1 MDIGLFAKYAVQ
13 INIQKSKVSDLLTC
27 IKEVT
32 GIEILEEEV
41 SLQKNIVVFSVSSVV
56 RSRLVK
62 KEVKEA
68 LSGKGYLVKM

>member
-1 MDIGLFAKYAVQ
+1 MDMGLFAKYAIQ
-13 INIQKSKVSDLLTC
+13 INTQKSKVSDLLLC
-27 IKEVT
+27 IKEIT
-32 GIEILEEEV
+32 GVEILEDEV
-41 SLQKNIVVFSVSSVV
+41 SLQKNIVVFTVSSVV